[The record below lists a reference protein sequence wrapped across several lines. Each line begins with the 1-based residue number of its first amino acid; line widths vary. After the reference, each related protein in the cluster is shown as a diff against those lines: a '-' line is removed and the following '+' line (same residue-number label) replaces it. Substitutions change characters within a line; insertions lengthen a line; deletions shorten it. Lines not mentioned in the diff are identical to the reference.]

1 MPFLSR
7 LRKPAP
13 LPASFRFGVA
23 ISDHQ
28 AEAYDER
35 FPFDLW
41 DHWERHHTGVVP
53 RGCATDFWHR
63 WEEDVIKAHELGC
76 RAFRFSIAW
85 ARVEP
90 RAGEF
95 DQSVL
100 DHYRAIVLRLRELD
114 MEPIVTLCH
123 FVWPRHVED
132 RGGLRSD
139 QFAEWFAAYAARVR
153 AALEPH
159 VRYWIT
165 FNEPNIVLQGF
176 YKLWFQ
182 TDFGFPPGDD
192 HGGSQPSDETDS
204 TINVICHLFEA
215 HSAAR
220 RALRSEQ
227 GEHNLVSA
235 NVFQLGLPPL
245 VQRLIDWNVKRLKNR
260 EDWRNQ
266 LWRVIE
272 RPAFLSRGNDAII
285 LPAPSVSQEQIARLQ
300 ASSYEIR
307 EFKTGLAALVKRD
320 SDIQR
325 IEDLKQRPIAAV
337 RAVTAER
344 IAALQA
350 QLGSSRIDV
359 VETHDEALARLQ
371 SDEDAALVAGRG
383 ALTGLAQLRPEYRL
397 IDVDLADETYLIAIE
412 SGHPGLRQAV
422 EQAIESLSSISGV
435 MELSH
440 QYFPATI
447 GPQPA
452 ISTEVR
458 LREPSRTRLGRIQA
472 RDKLIIGVQRDEL
485 PRATDLTATTATQ
498 PGAEFD
504 LGRALARSI
513 CGDPAKVEYRAV
525 ELPGPET
532 IFTRIRKLIDE
543 WVRAWTVFSTFV
555 ASTWWYLGM
564 HGELP
569 DDLCPNE
576 NAGQFDFVSFDY
588 YFGVSALTP
597 GQLYRLALSMQR
609 KFQQTALW
617 PGGLYE
623 VLRYY
628 HRLFPDKPIVIAEN
642 GFAGEPT
649 SQRRGEQ
656 IAAHVESV
664 QQAITDGIDVRAYC
678 VWSITS
684 NREWGLPQTPD
695 SDFGLYYV
703 DMEHDHDLTRQPT
716 PSAEAYRK
724 LIEQLK
730 SEK

>member
-13 LPASFRFGVA
+13 LPDSFRFGVA

-28 AEAYDER
+28 SEAFDER
-35 FPFDLW
+35 FPPDLW
-41 DHWERHHTGVVP
+41 DSWERQHAGVVP

-63 WEEDVIKAHELGC
+63 WEEDVLNAHQLGC

-90 RAGEF
+90 REGEF
-95 DQSVL
+95 DQSAL
-100 DHYRAIVLRLRELD
+100 DHYRAMVLRLRELG

-139 QFAEWFAAYAARVR
+139 QFAEWFATYAARVR

-182 TDFGFPPGDD
+182 ADYGFPPGDD
-192 HGGSQPSDETDS
+192 HGGAPASDEISS
-204 TINVICHLFEA
+204 TITVIRHLFEA
-215 HSAAR
+215 HAAAR
-220 RALRSEQ
+220 RALRSER

-235 NVFQLGLPPL
+235 NVFQLGLPPF

-260 EDWRNQ
+260 EDWRKQ
-266 LWRVIE
+266 FQRVVE
-272 RPAFLSRGNDAII
+272 RPAVLSRSNDVII
-285 LPAPSVSQEQIARLQ
+285 IPTASDRQEQIARLQ
-300 ASSYEIR
+300 ASGYEIR
-307 EFKTGLAALVKRD
+307 EFKTRLAALVKHD

-325 IEDLKQRPIAAV
+325 LDDLKRQPIAVV
-337 RAVTAER
+337 RGLTQER

-350 QLGSSRIDV
+350 RLENSRIDV
-359 VETHDEALARLQ
+359 VDTHDEALARLQ
-371 SDEDAALVAGRG
+371 SDQAAALVAGRA
-383 ALTGLAQLRPEYRL
+383 ALTGLVQLQPEYRL
-397 IDVDLADETYLIAIE
+397 LDKSVADETYLVAIE

-422 EQAIESLSSISGV
+422 EQAIDSLGFTAGLQ
-435 MELSH
+435 ELSYH
-440 QYFPATI
+440 YFPATI
-447 GPQPA
+447 QQQPA
-452 ISTEVR
+452 ISTEAR
-458 LREPSRTRLGRIQA
+458 LRESNRTRLGRIQA
-472 RDKLIIGVQRDEL
+472 RDRLIIGVQRVDL
-485 PRATDLTATTATQ
+485 PRTTDLTAAAAPQ
-498 PGAEFD
+498 PGTEFD
-504 LGRALARSI
+504 LVRALARST
-513 CGDPAKVEYRAV
+513 CGDPTKVEYQQV
-525 ELPGPET
+525 DLPGPET
-532 IFTRIRKLIDE
+532 IFTRIRSKIDE
-543 WVRAWTVFSTFV
+543 WLRAWTVFSTFV
-555 ASTWWYLGM
+555 ASSWWYLGM
-564 HGELP
+564 RGELP

-576 NAGQFDFVSFDY
+576 NASQFDFVSFDY

-609 KFQQTALW
+609 QFHQAALW
-617 PGGLYE
+617 PGGLYQ

-642 GFAGEPT
+642 GFADEPT
-649 SQRRGEQ
+649 GQRRGEQ
-656 IAAHVESV
+656 IAAHVKSV
-664 QQAITDGIDVRAYC
+664 QHAVTDGVDVRAYC

-684 NREWGLPQTPD
+684 NREWGLPQTPA

-703 DMEHDHDLTRQPT
+703 DMEQDPDLKRQPT
-716 PSAEAYRK
+716 PSAKAYRK
-724 LIEQLK
+724 LIEKLMSDQ
-730 SEK
+730 

>member
-13 LPASFRFGVA
+13 LPNSFRFGVA

-28 AEAYDER
+28 AEAYEDR
-35 FPFDLW
+35 FPLDLW
-41 DHWERHHTGVVP
+41 DHWERHQAGVVP
-53 RGCATDFWHR
+53 RGTATNFWQR
-63 WEEDVIKAHELGC
+63 WEEDVLKAHDLGC
-76 RAFRFSIAW
+76 RAFRFSLAW

-100 DHYRAIVLRLRELD
+100 DHYRAMVLRLRELD
-114 MEPIVTLCH
+114 MEPIATLCH

-165 FNEPNIVLQGF
+165 FNEPNILLQGF

-182 TDFGFPPGDD
+182 PDYGFPPGDD
-192 HGGSQPSDETDS
+192 HGGTPASDEIES
-204 TINVICHLFEA
+204 TITVIRHLFEA
-215 HSAAR
+215 HAAAR

-245 VQRLIDWNVKRLKNR
+245 VQRLIDWNIKRLKGR
-260 EDWRNQ
+260 EDWRSHF
-266 LWRVIE
+266 WRVVE
-272 RPAFLSRGNDAII
+272 RPAILSRADDVII
-285 LPAPSVSQEQIARLQ
+285 LASPSDSQEQIARLQ
-300 ASSYEIR
+300 ADGYEIR
-307 EFKTGLAALVKRD
+307 EFKTGLAALVKAG

-325 IEDLKQRPIAAV
+325 LDDLKQRSIVIV
-337 RAVTAER
+337 RSD
-344 IAALQA
+344 ALQA
-350 QLGSSRIDV
+350 QLVGSRIDV

-371 SDEDAALVAGRG
+371 SDQAAALVAGRA
-383 ALTGLAQLRPEYRL
+383 ALTGLAQLHPEYRV
-397 IDVDLADETYLIAIE
+397 VDGNLADETFLVAIE

-422 EQAIESLSSISGV
+422 GQAIDSLGSTAGLR
-435 MELSH
+435 ELSYH
-440 QYFPATI
+440 YFPATI
-447 GPQPA
+447 QQQPA
-452 ISTEVR
+452 ISSEVR
-458 LREPSRTRLGRIQA
+458 LRESDRTRLGRIQA
-472 RDKLIIGVQRDEL
+472 RDKLIIGL
-485 PRATDLTATTATQ
+485 PRMTDLTTLATTQ
-498 PGAEFD
+498 PGTEFD
-504 LGRALARSI
+504 LGRALARSV
-513 CGDPAKVEYRAV
+513 CGDPAKVEYRPV
-525 ELPGPET
+525 DLPGPET
-532 IFTRIRKLIDE
+532 IFTRIRSRLEE
-543 WVRAWTVFSTFV
+543 WLRAWTVFSTFA
-555 ASTWWYLGM
+555 ASSWWYLGM
-564 HGELP
+564 RGELP

-597 GQLYRLALSMQR
+597 GRLYRLALSMQR
-609 KFQQTALW
+609 KFQQAALW

-628 HRLFPDKPIVIAEN
+628 HRLFPDRPIVIAEN
-642 GFAGEPT
+642 GFADEPNGR
-649 SQRRGEQ
+649 RRGEQ
-656 IAAHVESV
+656 IAAHVKSV
-664 QQAITDGIDVRAYC
+664 QRAITDGIDVRAYC

-703 DMEHDHDLTRQPT
+703 DMERDHDLMRQPT

-724 LIEQLK
+724 VIEQLK
-730 SEK
+730 SEE